1 MELLRNPLKSS
12 SDNSAMKKYL
22 VEITILLAG
31 AFTMIFEIVGSRLLG
46 PYLGTSVYVWTSLI
60 GIIFGSLS
68 LGYWI
73 GGILSVKRTSYLYL
87 AAMLLSASVCIL
99 ITATGNIYIL
109 DRIIKYIPGFKLRT
123 VISAIVLFAPASFFF
138 GMILPYSVKLKMQ
151 NLTTSGITVGRLY
164 ALSTFG
170 SILGTFFAGFL
181 LLPSFGHS
189 NVQMAISFVL
199 ILLAGWIILL
209 SRRWTLTITPGILLV
224 IAMMIWYFSEKKE
237 PGYIDEDTRYNRVL
251 IYDTKDKSTG
261 RPVKMLRINNERSS
275 AMFNDQDNDL
285 VFDVLKYYRLAE
297 HFVPG
302 FQNALMIGGSG
313 YAYPKD
319 FLKHHPHAKIDV
331 VEIDPGLTR
340 LARKYFNLPD
350 DPRLGIIHEDGRTF
364 INRTKNSYDVVF
376 MDAYKSMLTVPF
388 QLTTIEAVQHL
399 YDIIPEG
406 GAVFANIIS
415 SLSPDNNQFL
425 LAQTATYQAVFQQ
438 VYLFAVQYPNP
449 TNEEKEYFQNI
460 MLVALKS
467 DSTVSFSSLNTELDE
482 YLQHH
487 ISISGTDGAEILT
500 DEYAPVEYFASK
512 VLD

>member
-1 MELLRNPLKSS
+1 
-12 SDNSAMKKYL
+12 MKKYFI
-22 VEITILLAG
+22 EITILTAG

-73 GGILSVKRTSYLYL
+73 GGLISVKRTSFLYL
-87 AAMLLSASVCIL
+87 SAMLLSASVFIL

-123 VISAIVLFAPASFFF
+123 VISALVLFAPASFFF
-138 GMILPYSVKLKMQ
+138 GMILPYGVKLKMQ
-151 NLTTSGITVGRLY
+151 NLTTSGTTVGRLY

-181 LLPSFGHS
+181 FLPNFGHT

-199 ILLAGWIILL
+199 ILLAGWIIILT
-209 SRRWTLTITPGILLV
+209 RRWILIITPGILMV
-224 IAMMIWYFSEKKE
+224 ITLMTWYFSGEKDQD
-237 PGYIDEDTRYNRVL
+237 YIDEDTRYNRVL
-251 IYDTKDKSTG
+251 IYNTTDKSTG

-275 AMFNDQDNDL
+275 AMFNDKDNDL
-285 VFDVLKYYRLAE
+285 VFDVLKFYRLAE

-302 FQNALMIGGSG
+302 FQHALMIGGSG

-319 FLKHHPHAKIDV
+319 FLKHHTNAHIDV

-340 LARKYFNLPD
+340 LAKKYFNLPD
-350 DPRLGIIHEDGRTF
+350 DPRLRIIHEDGRTF
-364 INRTKNSYDVVF
+364 INRTENTYDVVF

-425 LAQTATYQAVFQQ
+425 LSQTATYQAVFPQ

-449 TNEEKEYFQNI
+449 TTEEKEHFQNI

-467 DSTVSFSSLNTELDE
+467 NDPVLMSSLNPELNN

-487 ISISGTDGAEILT
+487 ISISGTGEAEILT